1 MMEGFVPME
10 HTNAPVT
17 VVIWLRHSHRIAT
30 PQCVHA
36 PKSLENVNQ
45 PEIPQYD
52 ETNPKRLFPLTH
64 SNIHSTHRTHCICG
78 DETTG

>member
-1 MMEGFVPME
+1 
-10 HTNAPVT
+10 
-17 VVIWLRHSHRIAT
+17 
-30 PQCVHA
+30 
-36 PKSLENVNQ
+36 LENVNQ